1 MWIVR
6 PRGVVDPPEPE
17 GKQRAMRPSI
27 VITLSLLLLVIL
39 AAGILQFF
47 VQAR

>member
-1 MWIVR
+1 
-6 PRGVVDPPEPE
+6 
-17 GKQRAMRPSI
+17 MRPSI
-27 VITLSLLLLVIL
+27 VITLSLLLLAIL